1 MRNAALFALTLT
13 FAAAASAQNFP
24 SKPIRILVGFAPGG
38 STDIVAR
45 LVAQELTK
53 SFGQQVVVDNR
64 PGAGGNIAAELTAR
78 GTRRLYALC
87 VHDRRV
93 RDSTVSVFEAAVRS

>member
-1 MRNAALFALTLT
+1 MHTTVKLFSALVMSALAT
-13 FAAAASAQNFP
+13 AVSAQNFP
-24 SKPIRILVGFAPGG
+24 TKTVRILVGFAPGG

-53 SFGQQVVVDNR
+53 GFGQQVVVDNR

-78 GTRRLYALC
+78 
-87 VHDRRV
+87 
-93 RDSTVSVFEAAVRS
+93 AAPDG